1 MAFDENKALKRVKE
15 RKRETKVL
23 IPLFF
28 SSSSLC
34 FCALFSLRLLFASVG
49 DDELFTRREWKA
61 EKRIRFL
68 YTDDEDAIFGEIHHR
83 SSGDFDD
90 DFDDGCFLFGRECRE
105 GVCRYR
111 RP

>member
-1 MAFDENKALKRVKE
+1 MAFDKNKALKRVKE
-15 RKRETKVL
+15 RETKVL

-49 DDELFTRREWKA
+49 DDELFKRREWKA

-68 YTDDEDAIFGEIHHR
+68 YADDEDAIFGNIHPR
-83 SSGDFDD
+83 SSSFDND
-90 DFDDGCFLFGRECRE
+90 DFDEWCFVLG
-105 GVCRYR
+105 
-111 RP
+111 

>member
-28 SSSSLC
+28 SSSLC

-68 YTDDEDAIFGEIHHR
+68 YADDEEDAIFGNIHPR
-83 SSGDFDD
+83 SGGVDD
-90 DFDDGCFLFGRECRE
+90 DFDE
-105 GVCRYR
+105 
-111 RP
+111 